1 MLRNYILIP
10 VIILLA
16 AIDLSGQAG
25 TGVIVQFD
33 AQNKPY
39 IQYVVEAGQNLFQ
52 IRSAYGLSEKELT
65 TANTGLNP
73 SQLRTG
79 QWINIPIQQL
89 IKYDAAPEDEELYIP
104 VYYRIQPGE
113 TILSLTRN
121 RTQWTTSQIIQ
132 RNKLK
137 TSSVR
142 ADQLIQIA
150 WMFRLGKAE
159 KTNPASQ
166 TPEQASQDKKENEK
180 TQVFN
185 TGLTSYTRESRGV
198 AYCPDLAM
206 TTGHC
211 YAMYNRAKPGTLIE
225 IYNPVLERSVLAK
238 VIGKIPSSQRRDIE
252 VLVSS
257 EVASGLGAI
266 TSKFFVYVRH

>member
-1 MLRNYILIP
+1 MFRNYIMIP

-16 AIDLSGQAG
+16 AINLSGQAG
-25 TGVIVQFD
+25 AGVIVQFD

-39 IQYVVEAGQNLFQ
+39 IQYVVEGGQNLFQ
-52 IRSAYGLSEKELT
+52 IRSAYGLPEKELT
-65 TANTGLNP
+65 SANPGLNP

-79 QWINIPIQQL
+79 QWINIPVQQL
-89 IKYDAAPEDEELYIP
+89 IQYDPAPEDEELYTP
-104 VYYRIQPGE
+104 VYYKLQPGE

-121 RTQWTTSQIIQ
+121 RTRWNTSQILQ

-159 KTNPASQ
+159 KSNPASQ
-166 TPEQASQDKKENEK
+166 PVELSSQDKKENEK
-180 TQVFN
+180 SQAAN
-185 TGLTSYTRESRGV
+185 NALTSYSKEYRGV

-225 IYNPVLERSVLAK
+225 IYNPVLERSVSAK

-266 TSKFFVYVRH
+266 TPKFFVYVRH